1 MAAVGDGGAVIL
13 ESVVGGSAAGFITRE
28 HISPRARRLHVQ
40 VRHLLIFYLIGGCFL
55 DALALDILTIPI
67 FYPVILALG
76 YDIIWFGV
84 MIVVVT
90 MMGVITPPVG
100 VCVYVVAGMAR
111 DVPMENVFR
120 GSMPFLW
127 MLVLAAVLFTA
138 FPQIVTFLPDLMTK

>member
-1 MAAVGDGGAVIL
+1 LI
-13 ESVVGGSAAGFITRE
+13 I
-28 HISPRARRLHVQ
+28 
-40 VRHLLIFYLIGGCFL
+40 IFYLIGGCFL

-90 MMGVITPPVG
+90 MMGVITPPVA

-111 DVPMENVFR
+111 DVPLEKVFR

-127 MLVLAAVLFTA
+127 ALVLAPVLLVI
-138 FPQIVTFLPDLMTK
+138 FPSIATFLPALIK